1 MEYPLF
7 ELQISEDEDSSLEVN
22 YVSLVGEPAIE
33 RNFLAFNEQKQA
45 FAIVDNDRRIISGP
59 AMLAD
64 VAMFRK
70 GDENMPDHKVYFKKE
85 TIYDIAQKFFIK
97 GFNQNFN
104 LMHDPNNKAEGVS
117 VFESFI
123 TDSERGIMPM
133 KGFED
138 APEGSWFLSAKINN
152 DDIWGKIKS
161 GEVKGFSVEGFFKYK
176 KPVMSE
182 EAAFEKI
189 KQILNEING

>member
-7 ELQISEDEDSSLEVN
+7 ELQISEDEDSALEVN
-22 YVSLVGEPAIE
+22 YVSLVNEPAIE
-33 RNFLAFNEQKQA
+33 RNFLAFNEQKQT
-45 FAIVDNDRRIISGP
+45 FAIVDNERRIISGP

-70 GDENMPDHKVYFKKE
+70 GDGDMPDHKVYFKKE

-117 VFESFI
+117 VLESFI

-152 DDIWGKIKS
+152 DDIWAKIKS